1 MKRMKKFAALML
13 SAACV
18 LSMAACGSST
28 DKSDKAAE
36 SSASSASASSAEAGT
51 SSSASSAASS
61 SDAEASGAVTSKDDL
76 PGKKIGVQT
85 GTTGDILA
93 TDLESEGTT
102 VERFNKGVD
111 AVMSLKQGKLDC
123 VIIDNEPAKVFVSE
137 NDDLKILDEPFE
149 EEDYAICVSKD
160 NTELKDKI
168 NKALKE
174 LEEDGTLEE
183 IMSHW
188 IGDDADQASYGS
200 ADDVD
205 RSNGTLVMATNAEFP
220 PYESLDG
227 EDVVGIDADIA
238 HAIAD
243 KLGMELKIDNM
254 EFDSIIM
261 AVTSG
266 KADMGVAG
274 MTVTEDRL
282 ENVDF
287 TDSYATAKQV
297 IIVKK

>member
-18 LSMAACGSST
+18 LSMTACGGST
-28 DKSDKAAE
+28 DKADKAAE
-36 SSASSASASSAEAGT
+36 SSASASSAAADSSSAASSASASS
-51 SSSASSAASS
+51 
-61 SDAEASGAVTSKDDL
+61 DAETSAAVTSKDDL

-93 TDLESEGTT
+93 TDLESQGTT

-200 ADDVD
+200 DESLD

>member
-28 DKSDKAAE
+28 DKADKAAE
-36 SSASSASASSAEAGT
+36 SSASASSAAADSSSAASSASASS
-51 SSSASSAASS
+51 
-61 SDAEASGAVTSKDDL
+61 DAETSAAVTSKDDL

-93 TDLESEGTT
+93 TDLESQGTT

-200 ADDVD
+200 DESLD